1 MKLSTLL
8 TSTLTST
15 LFAPL
20 ALGVALSITS
30 AIIPEG
36 AIAQTT
42 ERVNPLED
50 LDSRQN
56 ERDSLTGTTGNGGW
70 NVFDFIHRSRLG
82 VDSEAFNSELDQKLD
97 NATEEFRRLQRERL
111 RNQPQIQPN
120 SPSASPGGATR

>member
-1 MKLSTLL
+1 MKISTLL
-8 TSTLTST
+8 TPALTST
-15 LFAPL
+15 LFASL
-20 ALGVALSITS
+20 GLGVVVSMTSI
-30 AIIPEG
+30 IMPEG

-50 LDSRQN
+50 LDNRQN
-56 ERDSLTGTTGNGGW
+56 ERDSLTGTTGNSGF

-82 VDSEAFNSELDQKLD
+82 VDSEAFNSELDQNLD

-111 RNQPQIQPN
+111 RNQPQVQPN

>member
-1 MKLSTLL
+1 MKISTLL
-8 TSTLTST
+8 TPALTST
-15 LFAPL
+15 LFASL
-20 ALGVALSITS
+20 GLGVVVSIS
-30 AIIPEG
+30 AIIPES

-56 ERDSLTGTTGNGGW
+56 ERDSLTGTPGNGGW

-111 RNQPQIQPN
+111 RNQQQVQPN
-120 SPSASPGGATR
+120 NSSTPAGGGIR

>member
-1 MKLSTLL
+1 MKISTLL
-8 TSTLTST
+8 TSALTST

-20 ALGVALSITS
+20 ALGMAVGITS

-50 LDSRQN
+50 MDNRQN
-56 ERDSLTGTTGNGGW
+56 ERDSLTGTTGNSGF

-82 VDSEAFNSELDQKLD
+82 VDSEAFNSELDQNLD
-97 NATEEFRRLQRERL
+97 NATQEFRQLQRERL
-111 RNQPQIQPN
+111 RNQQPVQPN
-120 SPSASPGGATR
+120 NSSTPAGGGIR

>member
-1 MKLSTLL
+1 MKISTLL
-8 TSTLTST
+8 TPALTST
-15 LFAPL
+15 LFASL
-20 ALGVALSITS
+20 GLGVVVSMTSI
-30 AIIPEG
+30 IIPES

-50 LDSRQN
+50 LDNRQN
-56 ERDSLTGTTGNGGW
+56 ERDSLTGTPGNSGF

-111 RNQPQIQPN
+111 RNQPQVQPN
-120 SPSASPGGATR
+120 SPSVPTGDATR

>member
-1 MKLSTLL
+1 MNISTLL
-8 TSTLTST
+8 TPALTST

-20 ALGVALSITS
+20 ALGVAFNIPS
-30 AIIPEG
+30 AIIPES

-56 ERDSLTGTTGNGGW
+56 ERDSLTGTPGNSGF

-82 VDSEAFNSELDQKLD
+82 VDSEAFNSELDQNLD
-97 NATEEFRRLQRERL
+97 NATQEFRQLQRERL
-111 RNQPQIQPN
+111 RNQPQVQPN
-120 SPSASPGGATR
+120 SPSVPTGGATR

>member
-1 MKLSTLL
+1 MKISTLL
-8 TSTLTST
+8 TPALTST
-15 LFAPL
+15 LFASL
-20 ALGVALSITS
+20 GLGVVVSMTSI
-30 AIIPEG
+30 IMPEG

-50 LDSRQN
+50 LDNRQN
-56 ERDSLTGTTGNGGW
+56 ERDSLTGTPGNSGF

-111 RNQPQIQPN
+111 RNQPQVQPN